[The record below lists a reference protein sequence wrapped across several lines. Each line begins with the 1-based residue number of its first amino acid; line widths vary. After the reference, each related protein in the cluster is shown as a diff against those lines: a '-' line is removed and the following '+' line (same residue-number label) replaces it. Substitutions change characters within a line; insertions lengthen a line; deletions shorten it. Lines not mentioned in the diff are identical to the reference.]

1 MTIASQKARVGTAL
15 ATTVGLAAAAWIVTV
30 RQMHGMDMGVATQL
44 GSFAFFVAQWVP
56 MMAAM
61 MLPGAVPAVLS
72 RAHANG
78 PVRAVLPFVVSYL
91 AVWTLVGALVYA
103 GYRPHGTAVA
113 GALVIAA
120 GVYELTRLKQ
130 HCRRCCRESAGSGFA
145 FGLYCVGSSIGLM
158 VMLVALG
165 VMSITW
171 MLVIAVMVL
180 VQKVLPAQ
188 PAIDVP
194 VALAITVLGM
204 LIVVAPALVP
214 GLMPPM

>member
-1 MTIASQKARVGTAL
+1 MTIAAQKARVATAL
-15 ATTVGLAAAAWIVTV
+15 ATTLGLAAAAWIVTV

-44 GSFAFFVAQWVP
+44 GSFAVFVALWVA

-78 PVRAVLPFVVSYL
+78 PVRAVLPFVASYL
-91 AVWTLVGALVYA
+91 AVWTLVGVLVYA
-103 GYRPHGTAVA
+103 VYRPHGTAVA

-120 GVYELTRLKQ
+120 GVYELTRLKR
-130 HCRRCCRESAGSGFA
+130 HCRRRCRESAGSGFT

-158 VMLVALG
+158 VMLVAPG

-171 MLVIAVMVL
+171 MVVIAVIVL
-180 VQKVLPAQ
+180 VQKLLPAK

-194 VALAITVLGM
+194 VALAIIVLGM